1 MTGQEFESLL
11 QSQCNVQLF
20 WLKFEGDASWMWD
33 RGVQRV
39 RGRNRRAWVMEA
51 KAGDS
56 VESKGYL
63 SAFGSGEQSGGKAE
77 ALMAGVHCLS
87 L

>member
-1 MTGQEFESLL
+1 M
-11 QSQCNVQLF
+11 
-20 WLKFEGDASWMWD
+20 
-33 RGVQRV
+33 
-39 RGRNRRAWVMEA
+39 RGRNRRRAWVMEA

-77 ALMAGVHCLS
+77 SLMAGVHCLS